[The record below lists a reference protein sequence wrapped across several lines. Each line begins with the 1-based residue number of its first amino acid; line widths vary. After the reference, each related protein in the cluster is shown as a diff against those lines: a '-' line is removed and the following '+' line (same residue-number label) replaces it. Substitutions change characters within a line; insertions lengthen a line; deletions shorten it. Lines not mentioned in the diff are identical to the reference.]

1 MTEQN
6 AAGPS
11 GVYDPM
17 STTSPPMAA
26 AADAVVMASPA
37 AIAGDAQVADD
48 FGRFYTTTWPGVA
61 RGLTLVL
68 GDSDL
73 AVEATDEAMARAY
86 ARWSHVRDYDN
97 PAGWVYRVGLN
108 WARSHHRRLARRLP
122 PARGEADPAPPPA
135 EPAVREAL
143 MRLPVKLRSV
153 VVCRLLMDWSVNDT
167 AAALGVRPGTVQ
179 SRLHRA
185 LQSLASSLQ
194 HLR

>member
-6 AAGPS
+6 ATDPS
-11 GVYDPM
+11 GVYEAM
-17 STTSPPMAA
+17 NITSAAMAA
-26 AADAVVMASPA
+26 AADAVPMASPA
-37 AIAGDAQVADD
+37 AAGDAAVADD

-68 GDSDL
+68 GDNDL

-86 ARWSHVRDYDN
+86 ARWGQVRDYDN

-108 WARSHHRRLARRLP
+108 WARSHHRRLRRRLP
-122 PARGEADPAPPPA
+122 LARGEATPAPPPA

-143 MRLPVKLRSV
+143 MQLPVKLRSV
-153 VVCRLLMDWSVNDT
+153 VVCRLLMDWSVIDT
-167 AAALGVRPGTVQ
+167 AAALGIRPGTVQ

-185 LQSLASSLQ
+185 LHDLASSLE

>member
-11 GVYDPM
+11 GVYEAM
-17 STTSPPMAA
+17 HTTSPPRAA
-26 AADAVVMASPA
+26 ATDPIVLAPADAASGEAGMAE
-37 AIAGDAQVADD
+37 D
-48 FGRFYTTTWPGVA
+48 FGPFYLATWPGVA

-68 GDSDL
+68 GDRDL

-122 PARGEADPAPPPA
+122 LARGEADPAPAPA

-143 MRLPVKLRSV
+143 LKLPVKLRSV
-153 VVCRLLMDWSVNDT
+153 VVCRLLMDWSVSDT
-167 AAALGVRPGTVQ
+167 AAALGIRPGTVQ

-185 LQSLASSLQ
+185 LQSLSSSLQ